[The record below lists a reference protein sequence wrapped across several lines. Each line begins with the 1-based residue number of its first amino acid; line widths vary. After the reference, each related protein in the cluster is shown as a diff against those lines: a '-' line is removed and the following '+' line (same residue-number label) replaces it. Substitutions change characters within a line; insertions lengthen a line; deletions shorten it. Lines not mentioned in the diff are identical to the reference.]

1 MLKNDKT
8 ISENI
13 AEFENLVA
21 WFDAADFSIEESIE
35 KYKQI
40 EKLAATINQQLNQ
53 IKNDITVIKKAL

>member
-1 MLKNDKT
+1 MSKSDKT

-13 AEFENLVA
+13 TEFENLVA
-21 WFDAADFSIEESIE
+21 WFDTADFSIEESIE

-40 EKLAATINQQLNQ
+40 EKLAVTINKQLNQ